1 MCFSAGAS
9 FGASAVLSVIG
20 VVVIKKAKSPYQIP
34 FTSIPFIFAVQQF
47 SEGFVWL
54 ALSYP
59 FFAPWVKISSYTFLV
74 FAQMVWPICVP
85 VSVAML
91 ERNVK
96 RKKIV
101 FCFVGRGV
109 VVSSYFAHRLFMYG
123 VQPNITGHH
132 VAYKQVHPDS
142 WGHVADMFYGIAT
155 LVPTFL
161 SKTKKMWIFGLA
173 ITISY
178 IVTYIV
184 YTNYIL
190 SVWCFFSSIMSII
203 IYFIVRRMI
212 SDHKNLLHAKVN
224 EHNLNKVGL

>member
-1 MCFSAGAS
+1 
-9 FGASAVLSVIG
+9 
-20 VVVIKKAKSPYQIP
+20 
-34 FTSIPFIFAVQQF
+34 
-47 SEGFVWL
+47 
-54 ALSYP
+54 
-59 FFAPWVKISSYTFLV
+59 
-74 FAQMVWPICVP
+74 
-85 VSVAML
+85 
-91 ERNVK
+91 
-96 RKKIV
+96 
-101 FCFVGRGV
+101 
-109 VVSSYFAHRLFMYG
+109 
-123 VQPNITGHH
+123 
-132 VAYKQVHPDS
+132 
-142 WGHVADMFYGIAT
+142 MFYGIAT